1 MKSEKTEP
9 LEWVG
14 QRSFWTEKEIV
25 TDQGHK
31 VNFAWVGGE
40 GQRSRVTS
48 STKLVIINL
57 GIIFNYERNVYIHSM
72 LH

>member
-9 LEWVG
+9 IRMG
-14 QRSFWTEKEIV
+14 WTEKEIV

-31 VNFAWVGGE
+31 VNFARAGGE
-40 GQRSRVTS
+40 RQRARVTS
-48 STKLVIINL
+48 STKLVIVNL

-72 LH
+72 LY